1 MLSQRNLF
9 NSLKSFALSL
19 DVIATDNDTYIA
31 FLPLAHVLEMLCE
44 MLMVIH
50 GVREVFLRTLGVGLE
65 SRLENKYAM
74 HCHLGMGWFDVARLQ
89 SKRRN
94 KAGLS
99 SVSYVVFYRK
109 VLKMVEFC
117 HLDSPSTPSATL
129 STGSATRLPTP

>member
-50 GVREVFLRTLGVGLE
+50 GVREVSTDTWCR
-65 SRLENKYAM
+65 SR
-74 HCHLGMGWFDVARLQ
+74 
-89 SKRRN
+89 
-94 KAGLS
+94 
-99 SVSYVVFYRK
+99 VSTRK
-109 VLKMVEFC
+109 
-117 HLDSPSTPSATL
+117 
-129 STGSATRLPTP
+129 